1 EELGNADI
9 ALPDAMQT
17 TLVGRFYERLG
28 DHAVHI
34 AERIRYMAVG
44 T

>member
-1 EELGNADI
+1 
-9 ALPDAMQT
+9 MQA

-34 AERIRYMAVG
+34 ADRICYIVDGRQRQHDTALPPD
-44 T
+44 